1 MLSSVAGQDHLLQ
14 LLPCLPG
21 AHTPTRVP
29 TPPDH
34 PAAHSPQHSLPPQ
47 HTHLPHFF
55 PLFFS
60 AVSTHS
66 IPPSHPSTTLKLSL
80 PPTASPVLPPPSHPP
95 PLHHRVPPPPPKRNI
110 PSQPPPPPRTLSCP
124 QSGTEDKAAGQR
136 PAGRSSPSP
145 APGLLRRHSAARP
158 AHRGGGRAGRAG
170 RAAARGARRDGEAG
184 KGAGCG
190 WGWSCWS
197 VGSGVIPPVVLVN
210 DSGIA

>member
-1 MLSSVAGQDHLLQ
+1 MLSSVAGQDHLLL

-34 PAAHSPQHSLPPQ
+34 PAAHSPQHSLPPH

-110 PSQPPPPPRTLSCP
+110 PSQPPPLLGHSPVP
-124 QSGTEDKAAGQR
+124 K
-136 PAGRSSPSP
+136 AGRRTRQQGS
-145 APGLLRRHSAARP
+145 APRAAAHLPPPQACSATTARP
-158 AHRGGGRAGRAG
+158 APPTEAAAERAERPRAEHAGMGRRGRARGVDGDGAVGVWGR
-170 RAAARGARRDGEAG
+170 
-184 KGAGCG
+184 
-190 WGWSCWS
+190 
-197 VGSGVIPPVVLVN
+197 VL
-210 DSGIA
+210 SLRWCS